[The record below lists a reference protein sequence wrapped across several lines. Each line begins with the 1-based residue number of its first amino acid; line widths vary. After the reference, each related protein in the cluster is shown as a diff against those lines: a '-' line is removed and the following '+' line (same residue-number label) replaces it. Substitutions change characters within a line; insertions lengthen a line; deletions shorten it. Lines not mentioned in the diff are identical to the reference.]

1 MIYPDLLSEVYV
13 SHKLH
18 FYKTKSNIAKSF
30 FYISNT
36 ERDSTVSSKFRCH
49 FSNKMIVKL

>member
-18 FYKTKSNIAKSF
+18 FYKTKSKREIAQ
-30 FYISNT
+30 
-36 ERDSTVSSKFRCH
+36 CH
-49 FSNKMIVKL
+49 QNLYVILVTK